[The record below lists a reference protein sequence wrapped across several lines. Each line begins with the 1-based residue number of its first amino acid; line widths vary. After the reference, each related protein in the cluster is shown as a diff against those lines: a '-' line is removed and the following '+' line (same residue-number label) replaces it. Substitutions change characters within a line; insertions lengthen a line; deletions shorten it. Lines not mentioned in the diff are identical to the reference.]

1 MKNNYSSKYNWF
13 TDAKGGVAFT
23 TTDASTSK
31 GRNKNKKIT
40 CYKFKKERL
49 YANECDAEDTAR
61 ASSKKGTNF
70 LMLKTIRR
78 STATL
83 KKAIR
88 MSLKMTITMTMQAVL
103 IMGTGL
109 LSFNMMLCALYKTR
123 EQFPRHGYFRWPI
136 YS

>member
-13 TDAKGGVAFT
+13 SDAKDGVAFT

-49 YANECDAEDTAR
+49 YANDCDAEDTAR

-70 LMLKTIRR
+70 LMFKNN
-78 STATL
+78 
-83 KKAIR
+83 
-88 MSLKMTITMTMQAVL
+88 QA
-103 IMGTGL
+103 
-109 LSFNMMLCALYKTR
+109 
-123 EQFPRHGYFRWPI
+123 Q
-136 YS
+136 YSHIEEGN